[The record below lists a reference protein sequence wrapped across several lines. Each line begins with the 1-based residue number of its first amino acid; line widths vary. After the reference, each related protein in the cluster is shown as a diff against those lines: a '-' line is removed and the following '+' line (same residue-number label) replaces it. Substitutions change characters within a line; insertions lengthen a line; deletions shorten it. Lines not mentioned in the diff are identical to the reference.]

1 MYMRSSRLR
10 FFIDLKLI
18 ELYKV
23 VRILE
28 TFLRRTSKLKSKVG
42 RGLQMI
48 NGSTNHA
55 IT

>member
-1 MYMRSSRLR
+1 MYMRSSRLS

-28 TFLRRTSKLKSKVG
+28 NFFKADLSDLQSKK
-42 RGLQMI
+42 
-48 NGSTNHA
+48 
-55 IT
+55 